1 MSESGRRT
9 GPIDLLV
16 HPPLAF
22 ARNYILRG
30 GIRDGAAGLVLSALN
45 SYYVFLKFA
54 KLWEIQH
61 GEATAARSGQPNE

>member
-1 MSESGRRT
+1 MQESGSHANVVQ
-9 GPIDLLV
+9 LAF

-22 ARNYILRG
+22 LRNYVLRG
-30 GIRDGAAGLVLSALN
+30 GVRDGAVGFVVSALN

-61 GEATAARSGQPNE
+61 TTPVDHEDMQV